1 MGLIDYVRIV
11 RRRGWIIAFSAI
23 LGLVLA
29 MGYNSTLV
37 TNYTSTSRMYVSMA
51 TGTSVSDA
59 YQGNMAAQQR
69 VTSYV
74 DLVTSTT
81 VMAGVIDSLQL
92 NMTPAQLQSQVTATF
107 APATVLIAVSVSN
120 ATAEGA
126 RVINDAVITQFQ
138 KLVAQIETTEIGA
151 APAAKVSVVDP
162 PQTPNLPA
170 GPSHT
175 RNLLLGLIAGLALG
189 CLGALVRDRL
199 DSTLRSKDQLAR
211 VSSRPVLGAYAP
223 KRAEVDGQLLALRME
238 SALDGRIPAILAVES
253 ITRVADPK
261 IVLEIAAALTRTG
274 SAVVVVD
281 ADASAAGI
289 TGSLTLDHAVG
300 LGDVLRRNTD
310 LMSILVSA
318 SDGFAVLPI
327 GNSGHDAATLFGSH
341 RLASVLDELSNEF
354 DYVLVASSSL
364 ASPVNALG
372 VARRCHAVLLIAEI
386 GHARS
391 ADVAEAI
398 QVVEQTGTPVMGIIG
413 AEPDSKWSDIV
424 GRIKPAGTSAKAP
437 LQPVSMT
444 LVRPG
449 SGKASSRE
457 DSDAQA
463 TPIVTEEN
471 RRAVAQSAEIAVDE
485 PADSASALDE
495 EPTDE
500 PEKFAIRE
508 ENIRYDYDRPEYRNP
523 PAFDPSFDHYDPL
536 VGYDPLGAFSS
547 TPKED
552 PIPAEGSKPSP
563 STASDGT
570 EPPEPDREAP
580 ESKSESSTRDE
591 DSSTVD
597 SDDSS
602 DSDSDHDE
610 HTSTDDTAGTDSTS
624 GSVADI
630 PRTPLS
636 PWKRD
641 RAVRAPDT
649 KGIPIPFSR
658 K

>member
-11 RRRGWIIAFSAI
+11 RRRGWIIAFSVV
-23 LGLVLA
+23 LGVVLA

-74 DLVTSTT
+74 NLVTSTT

-107 APATVLIAVSVSN
+107 APATVLIDISVSN

-170 GPSHT
+170 GPSPT

-189 CLGALVRDRL
+189 CLGALIRDRL

-211 VSSRPVLGAYAP
+211 VSSRTVLGVYSP
-223 KRAEVDGQLLALRME
+223 KRADVDGQLLALRME
-238 SALDGRIPAILAVES
+238 STLEGAIPAVLAVGS
-253 ITRVADPK
+253 ITRAADPK

-289 TGSLTLDHAVG
+289 TGALTLDHAIG
-300 LGDVLRRNTD
+300 LGDVLLRNTD

-341 RLASVLDELSNEF
+341 RFASVLDELGNEF

-372 VARRCHAVLLIAEI
+372 VARRSHAVLLIAEI
-386 GHARS
+386 GHTRS
-391 ADVAEAI
+391 ADLAEAVQI
-398 QVVEQTGTPVMGIIG
+398 VEQTGTPVVGIIG
-413 AEPDSKWSDIV
+413 AEPDSKWSDVI
-424 GRIKPAGTSAKAP
+424 GRIKPTGTSAKTP
-437 LQPVSMT
+437 LRSASMT
-444 LVRPG
+444 
-449 SGKASSRE
+449 
-457 DSDAQA
+457 QT
-463 TPIVTEEN
+463 TPTVTEEN
-471 RRAVAQSAEIAVDE
+471 RPAVSQSTEPTVDE
-485 PADSASALDE
+485 PADFSAVLE
-495 EPTDE
+495 DE
-500 PEKFAIRE
+500 PSDELGKFSIQE
-508 ENIRYDYDRPEYRNP
+508 ENIRYDYDPLQYRNP
-523 PAFDPSFDHYDPL
+523 QAFDPSFGRYDSL
-536 VGYDPLGAFSS
+536 VDSDPLGVFSDNS
-547 TPKED
+547 KED
-552 PIPAEGSKPSP
+552 LPPAEVTESRP

-570 EPPEPDREAP
+570 ETPKPDHEASEPDREVA
-580 ESKSESSTRDE
+580 ESKSESSTTDQNSPTSASE
-591 DSSTVD
+591 
-597 SDDSS
+597 
-602 DSDSDHDE
+602 DSDSEHDE
-610 HTSTDDTAGTDSTS
+610 HSNVDDTEDADSIS
-624 GSVADI
+624 DSAADI
-630 PRTPLS
+630 PSTPLS

-649 KGIPIPFSR
+649 KSIPIPFS
-658 K
+658 KK